1 MSFFEK
7 LKERWG
13 ITSNWR
19 LLKICF
25 IFAITGLSSVQVR
38 KVLFPLLGVTESTPV
53 YTKVILWIIFLMP
66 AYYLFMVI
74 YSILLGEKEF
84 FFGMMGKTFSRFR
97 KKK

>member
-1 MSFFEK
+1 
-7 LKERWG
+7 
-13 ITSNWR
+13 
-19 LLKICF
+19 
-25 IFAITGLSSVQVR
+25 
-38 KVLFPLLGVTESTPV
+38 
-53 YTKVILWIIFLMP
+53 MP